1 MNLFLYSGILSIGLM
16 MVYLSKKEIPMYGKK
31 ESNRKY
37 YLKNRERG
45 KHRVYN
51 ENGSFSMA

>member
-1 MNLFLYSGILSIGLM
+1 M
-16 MVYLSKKEIPMYGKK
+16 MVYLSKKEIAMYGKK